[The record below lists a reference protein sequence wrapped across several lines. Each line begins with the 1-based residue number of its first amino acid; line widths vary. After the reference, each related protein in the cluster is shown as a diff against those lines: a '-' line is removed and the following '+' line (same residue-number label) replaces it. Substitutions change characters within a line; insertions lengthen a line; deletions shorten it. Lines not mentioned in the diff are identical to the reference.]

1 MRFSEYKQL
10 NELEDAYDTE
20 KKTSRPS
27 VTKTK

>member
-20 KKTSRPS
+20 KTSRPS